1 MQDTKLNR
9 IGNISTLLPMY
20 WGPDIGPVWGKACGK
35 TGSPGHLGQQMRQGK
50 VKSHNHYTQCVRV
63 CGVCAR
69 VCLCVAGDNC
79 HPEISQPRRWGCAF
93 QGWLRT
99 CLYWLP
105 DCSLSAQLLSTAFS
119 QTLPPQTQG
128 PPLREIRQVV
138 SWRPRVPPV
147 PQGQCDLPPHGKT
160 CRCSCRHLGH
170 SGCTQTSAEK
180 SCLCP
185 IYSSPVSPL
194 PFWHPPQVF
203 IEQSTERCSG
213 EPHRKRSA
221 VISETDL
228 QQGMLLRYRRV
239 SPFSSSFLEHLV
251 LPQLNSC
258 IQVEKT
264 TGRRGCENIGERW
277 NDLSLGSNGFWC
289 EPWWTRGH
297 CLLCGGAKG
306 LP

>member
-69 VCLCVAGDNC
+69 ACLCVAGDNC

-138 SWRPRVPPV
+138 SWRPRVPPI

-185 IYSSPVSPL
+185 IYSSPVPLALLTSPSGL
-194 PFWHPPQVF
+194 YRAEYRTLFRGATSEKECGHFWDRPTAGDVTEVPKSQPFQLIVSGAPGPATAQQLHSSRKDDRKEGLWEHWGTMERPQPR
-203 IEQSTERCSG
+203 Q
-213 EPHRKRSA
+213 
-221 VISETDL
+221 
-228 QQGMLLRYRRV
+228 
-239 SPFSSSFLEHLV
+239 
-251 LPQLNSC
+251 
-258 IQVEKT
+258 
-264 TGRRGCENIGERW
+264 
-277 NDLSLGSNGFWC
+277 
-289 EPWWTRGH
+289 
-297 CLLCGGAKG
+297 
-306 LP
+306 